1 MILVL
6 SDEERKRKKREYS
19 RKPEVKARQ
28 KKRSQIPGVKA
39 KIYVI
44 FFQILW
50 NDIYHI
56 MPKFFCHGLSFVPRR
71 VSFFESQYY
80 KLHILEYELDR

>member
-1 MILVL
+1 MGLFNFRGKKNNKSKKKSDGVKKQIMGVL
-6 SDEERKRKKREYS
+6 SPKVAAANYYTNPKKNY
-19 RKPEVKARQ
+19 KPSSILQ
-28 KKRSQIPGVKA
+28 KKKLKA

-56 MPKFFCHGLSFVPRR
+56 MPKLS
-71 VSFFESQYY
+71 
-80 KLHILEYELDR
+80 